1 MIKIIKYFKLF
12 VFDINCILNYLS
24 NNCVVFF
31 QAKIE
36 KDLGN
41 EEYKKRNFEAALSH
55 YNKAI
60 ELEPTN
66 MTFYN
71 NVAGIIIYYK
81 FTIF

>member
-1 MIKIIKYFKLF
+1 MFI
-12 VFDINCILNYLS
+12 V
-24 NNCVVFF
+24 
-31 QAKIE
+31 QAKKE

-41 EEYKKRNFEAALSH
+41 AEYKQKNFEAALVH

-71 NVAGIIIYYK
+71 NVAGK
-81 FTIF
+81 LL